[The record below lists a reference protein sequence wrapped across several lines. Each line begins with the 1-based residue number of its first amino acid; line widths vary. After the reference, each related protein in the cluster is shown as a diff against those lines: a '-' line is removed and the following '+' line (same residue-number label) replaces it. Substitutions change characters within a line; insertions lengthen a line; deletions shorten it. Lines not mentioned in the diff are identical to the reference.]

1 LKRTLTGIAAVA
13 LALGTFAAPT
23 ATVAMASTHYT
34 TTKVAYESQTKLNP
48 ITEGKTEKFTV
59 TLKDSHKKP
68 IKNAYVTFS
77 SSNTKVA
84 TVTDHAVTNSQGQA
98 TVTITGKSAGT
109 ATITIK
115 VNGKTYHATVKVN
128 ALQLAVTGVKAI
140 AANKVQISFN
150 KTVDTTKA
158 QLGINFGYVPQDV
171 TVQFAA
177 DKKSAI
183 LTSENPFIAG
193 DYTVTVNGLGLSKTE
208 YPLTIA
214 AQTLKDF
221 NITTN
226 VLTATTSNDLT
237 YQAVDQYGNTFD
249 VDSSNFTVTAF
260 DATKGQALT
269 VSPGTGKWTITSDL
283 TNNTNDKVVVTFVY
297 TPTGLTK
304 SVTYTVGAPRTVASI
319 SLSAPKPATGQTRIW
334 TGDNKDDLVLPVK
347 FTDQYGATVANDVT
361 LWGAGGSV
369 TFISSD
375 TSIVDPANFKVDPST
390 GNVTFETGSKAGTVT
405 ITAIAKTTGKSA
417 SVTFQVYAPATLASV
432 QFTQPTGLQVAGEPI
447 KISYVGKDT
456 YGASRKLSAVGDLTW
471 FSTDQTVVNPAT
483 DIAVDSDGNLT
494 ITPKKAGTVT
504 VSAFLGGVKQ
514 GDIVINAKAAAVPTK
529 ISGLSS
535 DTPLYFATN
544 SGTYQFTDKDLK
556 VVDQYNR
563 VMDTSKLTGYNVT
576 VAVKDGS
583 SDVFTASGDTV
594 TAAGKEGTKT
604 ITVTYS
610 NGTVTLTR
618 DVTLTAED
626 PSKIT
631 SYEVADVGVTTLQAS
646 VGTKTISIKDGLD
659 AAGHHV
665 ALGTTDAG
673 DFFLTTSD
681 SNVVQVDNTNHKVT
695 AGAASDGSKATV
707 GVWKNGVKI
716 KDITFTVSTA
726 NPAPVKLSFD
736 PNGTYSVTVSNT
748 LDLSTLISGTDQ
760 YGNTMDYSKLN
771 GKWFSSDNSVA
782 TVNSAGVVTGVK
794 AGTVTIT
801 FVNQNGVAVSQTVTV
816 K

>member
-23 ATVAMASTHYT
+23 ATVAMASTHYNN
-34 TTKVAYESQTKLNP
+34 TKIAYESQTTVKP
-48 ITEGKTEKFTV
+48 ITEGQTEKFTV

-68 IKNAYVTFS
+68 IKNAYVAFS

-84 TVTDHAVTNSQGQA
+84 TVTGHAVTNSQGQA

-128 ALQLAVTGVKAI
+128 ALQLAVMSVKAI
-140 AANKVQISFN
+140 AANKVQVSFN
-150 KTVDTTKA
+150 KAVDTTKA

-183 LTSENPFIAG
+183 LSSESAFIAG

-226 VLTATTSNDLT
+226 VLTASASNDLV

-260 DATKGQALT
+260 DATKGQTLNVT
-269 VSPGTGKWTITSDL
+269 PGTGKWTITDAL
-283 TNNTNDKVVVTFVY
+283 TLNDKVVVTFVY
-297 TPTGLTK
+297 KPTGLTK
-304 SVTYTVGAPRTVASI
+304 TVTYTVGAPRSVANI

-334 TGDNKDDLVLPVK
+334 TGDTNDDLVLPVK
-347 FTDQYGATVANDVT
+347 FTDQYGATVANDAT
-361 LWGAGGSV
+361 LWGASGSV

-375 TSIVDPANFKVDPST
+375 NAIVDPANFKVDAN

-432 QFTQPTGLQVAGEPI
+432 QFTQPTGLQVAKEPI
-447 KISYVGKDT
+447 KISYAGKDT
-456 YGASRKLSAVGDLTW
+456 YGASRKLAAGDLTW
-471 FSTDQTVVNPAT
+471 FSTDPTIVDVT
-483 DIAVDSDGNLT
+483 KDIAIDSDGNLT
-494 ITPKKAGTVT
+494 ITPQKAGTVT
-504 VSAFLGGVKQ
+504 VSAFLNGVRQ

-529 ISGLSS
+529 ITGFSTN
-535 DTPLYFATN
+535 TPVYFDAAN
-544 SGTYQFTDKDLK
+544 GTYTFTNADLK

-563 VMDTSKLTGYNVT
+563 VIDTAKLAGTTT

-583 SDVFTASGDTV
+583 NNVFAVSGAGNNVV
-594 TAAGKEGTKT
+594 TFKAAGTKT
-604 ITVTYS
+604 LTVTYTDS
-610 NGTVTLTR
+610 GAGITLTR
-618 DVTLTAED
+618 DLTVTAVPDNAVVGYKVTPLPSDKLQATKSATVTLAC
-626 PSKIT
+626 
-631 SYEVADVGVTTLQAS
+631 
-646 VGTKTISIKDGLD
+646 GLD
-659 AAGHHV
+659 AQGHNV
-665 ALGTTDAG
+665 ALSSTDVNGAT
-673 DFFLTTSD
+673 LTTSD
-681 SNVVQVDNTNHKVT
+681 STVATVSGNTITAANTDGKVT
-695 AGAASDGSKATV
+695 I
-707 GVWKNGVKI
+707 GVWMKGTH
-716 KDITFTVSTA
+716 ITDLNLTVSTA
-726 NPAPVKLSFD
+726 APAPVKLSFN
-736 PNGTYSVTVSNT
+736 PTATYSVTVAGN
-748 LDLSTLISGTDQ
+748 LDLSTKISGTDQ
-760 YGNTMDYSKLN
+760 YGNSLDYSKLN
-771 GKWFSSDNSVA
+771 GTWFSSDSSIA
-782 TVNSAGVVTGVK
+782 TVDQTGKVTGVK

-801 FVNQNGVAVSQTVTV
+801 FVNQNGVYATQTVTV